1 MQRCIAHSRRQ
12 RAGGDT
18 KKARVGVVLE
28 SEELAGP
35 AILTPRT
42 GLEKTAPG
50 VKSFF
55 SHNRASTSLFSAVS
69 TILKWKRNSEAARHD
84 LSEVCYVAKS
94 EILSLSSDVEEVHN
108 NRTPTTVAWKSSPP
122 RHAADL
128 LTPPAAFRAG
138 CVAIEDN

>member
-1 MQRCIAHSRRQ
+1 MGTALVARLRTLRDRSVQRCIAHSRRQ

-50 VKSFF
+50 VKSFLAQQSF
-55 SHNRASTSLFSAVS
+55 DEPVLCCLNDFELEMKFGSSSARSVRS
-69 TILKWKRNSEAARHD
+69 VLRCQE
-84 LSEVCYVAKS
+84 
-94 EILSLSSDVEEVHN
+94 
-108 NRTPTTVAWKSSPP
+108 
-122 RHAADL
+122 
-128 LTPPAAFRAG
+128 
-138 CVAIEDN
+138 